1 LLPSRDRTGL
11 FTGDLP
17 ADLVTDESYPST
29 PWTLSRSPLRLPVV
43 VEYSN
48 GSSLLLELPLSIY
61 PALLLAG
68 PAYGADTAAT
78 PGEVFVLNVASDAVD
93 APVDGIRP
101 EVSVTLEPREAAS
114 WLDYDP
120 TSGWL
125 SATAPRTSVDA
136 TGPGTGDAVGVVPSD
151 LAYSS
156 VAVIVEARDPVT
168 KATSR
173 RQRTITVLP
182 RQPHG
187 LYPNLRLTGMRL
199 VGVVIGSVA
208 GLALF
213 VLLIYLSRRPNRR
226 AQWSAKLQT
235 AFDRHRPD
243 DQEWPPASLSAA
255 PGPRQM
261 VQHSI
266 LTEIDELKYDSERG
280 AFDTSSPTH
289 DLGLGRLTPS
299 SSAQNTLPHSTST
312 FTLRFASP
320 SASALS
326 VAVGRIVSLTRRI
339 VSGSTDS
346 TKVASFTDKDAAL
359 STATTY
365 SQETTSS
372 FIYVFSVR
380 GKPTDGSDD
389 SRCSVTSSASMSSL
403 GTPLPPP
410 QAARTADSQTELPS
424 TAAALITIRRLG
436 SASSGSPDPPS
447 LSARDVSRASW
458 ESPTTYEW
466 SAKSRKSAC
475 DRPSGETPS
484 VDRLPRR
491 SLGESGDVSLPS
503 AYSACSVVGRPSVD
517 KPTSLSS
524 AHSHEQVVIACAQRA
539 SSSCAM
545 HVRFS
550 GAPSSL
556 ISTFAPEPAA
566 PASAVVVDS
575 DPTETQR
582 AQPASPSDEGS
593 LVGLAV
599 ALDREG
605 DRSFIV
611 DLSDDR
617 FGSDYTSS
625 GGSFEGF
632 YPIDDVPTIVP
643 YVEDSSESLG
653 PPCGR
658 SFPDFSPDVRTAR
671 IPSSASLSAVAAA
684 ANADASS
691 SSGSV
696 RYEARLNEPFVL
708 HPIYDLSVAP
718 KRPGVVRALRV
729 TSIGT
734 EPLPPWIAFRGGVF
748 EGMPMDGDEG
758 DWDFVVVSRC

>member
-1 LLPSRDRTGL
+1 
-11 FTGDLP
+11 
-17 ADLVTDESYPST
+17 VTDESYPPT

-78 PGEVFVLNVASDAVD
+78 PGEVFVLDVASNAVD

-120 TSGWL
+120 TSGRL
-125 SATAPRTSVDA
+125 SATAPITSVDV

-173 RQRTITVLP
+173 RQRAITVLP
-182 RQPHG
+182 RQPQG
-187 LYPNLRLTGMRL
+187 LYPNLTLTGMRL

-235 AFDRHRPD
+235 AFDRYRPD
-243 DQEWPPASLSAA
+243 DQDWPPASLSAA

-261 VQHSI
+261 VQHSM

-280 AFDTSSPTH
+280 AFDTSGPTH
-289 DLGLGRLTPS
+289 DLGSGRLMPS
-299 SSAQNTLPHSTST
+299 SLAQNTLPLSTST
-312 FTLRFASP
+312 STSTPRFASP
-320 SASALS
+320 SANALS

-346 TKVASFTDKDAAL
+346 TKVASLTDKDAAL
-359 STATTY
+359 PTATTY

-380 GKPTDGSDD
+380 GKPTDGSGD

-403 GTPLPPP
+403 GTPLPPS
-410 QAARTADSQTELPS
+410 QAARIADSQTELPS

-447 LSARDVSRASW
+447 LGARDVSRASW

-475 DRPSGETPS
+475 NRPSGETPS

-517 KPTSLSS
+517 KPTSSSS
-524 AHSHEQVVIACAQRA
+524 ARSHEQAVIACAQRA

-545 HVRFS
+545 HVRVS

-566 PASAVVVDS
+566 PAPAVVVDSFAPEPAAPAPAVVVDS
-575 DPTETQR
+575 DSTETQR
-582 AQPASPSDEGS
+582 AQPASPSDEGA

-625 GGSFEGF
+625 GGSFEAF

-643 YVEDSSESLG
+643 YVGDSSESLG
-653 PPCGR
+653 PPRGR

-684 ANADASS
+684 ANTNASS